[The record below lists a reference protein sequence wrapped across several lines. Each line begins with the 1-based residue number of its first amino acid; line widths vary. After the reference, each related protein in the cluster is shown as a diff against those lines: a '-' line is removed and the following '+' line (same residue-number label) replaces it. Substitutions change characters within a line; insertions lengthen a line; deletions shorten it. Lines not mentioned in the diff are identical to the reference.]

1 MVTHSPLTSRSDH
14 FCTVSPM
21 KSGDKFWFLFLIL
34 APMEIKFFPDRKNPQ
49 FLRSLS
55 PKELRITHF

>member
-1 MVTHSPLTSRSDH
+1 MVTYSPLISRPAC
-14 FCTVSPM
+14 FCTISPM
-21 KSGDKFWFLFLIL
+21 KSGDKFWFLIL
-34 APMEIKFFPDRKNPQ
+34 APMEIQFFPDRKNPQ

>member
-1 MVTHSPLTSRSDH
+1 MVTYSPLISRSDR
-14 FCTVSPM
+14 FWMVSPM
-21 KSGDKFWFLFLIL
+21 KSDDKFWFLIL

-55 PKELRITHF
+55 PKELRITYF